1 MIAAAHRASIP
12 VRFSSPN
19 PRWAIVAAAVVGAT
33 VAVFL
38 LLGHRSSAGSIPGK
52 PEAQLALLPAHPS
65 SGPSTRLL
73 PPSLPKVTAVLIGP
87 NRVRGAWDF
96 TGQEFHG
103 QGRQHLNAAIDA
115 DVLASV
121 EAAWNSG
128 EYPKAVALV
137 MTWPELNDR
146 RQILRLLLADWV
158 DTRPVAAAEFA
169 QGLCAGVERREMLE
183 VVIREWCE
191 RDVAAAGA
199 WLNALTPHSD
209 QDGAV
214 AAIATCSILVEQRP
228 DVALSWAE
236 SIGAPTARW
245 EAAATVAEAWARR
258 DLTVAVRYFE
268 KSSTLTIDERAR
280 LLTYVRQSTAI
291 VK

>member
-1 MIAAAHRASIP
+1 MIAAAHRASIS
-12 VRFSSPN
+12 VRRSSLKA
-19 PRWAIVAAAVVGAT
+19 RRAILAGGVVGAT

-38 LLGHRSSAGSIPGK
+38 SLDHRPSGDSIPGK
-52 PEAQLALLPAHPS
+52 PGAQLALLSAHPS
-65 SGPSTRLL
+65 RGPSTRLL
-73 PPSLPKVTAVLIGP
+73 PPSLPKVPAVPIGP
-87 NRVRGAWDF
+87 ARVHGAWDF

-103 QGRQHLNAAIDA
+103 LGRQSLSATIDA

-128 EYPKAVALV
+128 EYPKAAALV

-158 DTRPVAAAEFA
+158 DARPVSAAEFA
-169 QGLCAGVERREMLE
+169 QGLSAGVERREMLE

-199 WLNALTPHSD
+199 WLIALTPHSD
-209 QDGAV
+209 QDGAI
-214 AAIATCSILVEQRP
+214 AAIATCSVLVEQRP
-228 DVALSWAE
+228 DIALSWAE

-245 EAAATVAEAWARR
+245 EVAATVAEAWARR
-258 DLTVAVRYFE
+258 DLTAAVRYFE
-268 KSSTLTIDERAR
+268 KSSTLTIDERVR
-280 LLTYVRQSTAI
+280 LLTYVRQSTAT